1 MDKLNSLEDLGAS
14 SEASTKPLYSEAGSD
29 HVVDSCLDCNKN
41 ALLCESCHFDRVS
54 NDEFSVECLFWL
66 FQPT

>member
-14 SEASTKPLYSEAGSD
+14 SEASTKPLCSEAGSD

-41 ALLCESCHFDRVS
+41 AFLCESCHFDRVS
-54 NDEFSVECLFWL
+54 NDEFSVECLF
-66 FQPT
+66 